1 MNIFNG
7 FDQNMDR
14 RNIIK
19 SVGSLTAMGMVG
31 TVTAQNKNEKRIREL
46 IKKKFQ
52 EDGLKGVKNE
62 LENHNLDYTE
72 TTSTLEG
79 GKSEESEITP
89 HYGYDEDES
98 EITLMLAE
106 GTSSDRI
113 WATVLMELEVIDSW
127 DDDYK
132 GVDDAIGISFDDDHW
147 SVVGPTYLTIDHPS
161 GVEEDGDISWYSQ
174 SLEEGG
180 LAAEVELPTDYYIRG
195 AHYPPDWTN
204 VSMMTELRNLDGV
217 AGNIF
222 GSYSHNGGSGYI
234 DSVSGGAGPISIELS
249 GWGSS
254 TNFDVAT
261 DGDPDE
267 YI

>member
-1 MNIFNG
+1 MGSGMN
-7 FDQNMDR
+7 R
-14 RNIIK
+14 RNLIR
-19 SVGSLTAMGMVG
+19 SVGSLTAMGIVG
-31 TVTAQNKNEKRIREL
+31 TVTAENRSEKRIRRL
-46 IKKKFQ
+46 IEKRFQ

-62 LENHNLDYTE
+62 LEKHNLDYTE
-72 TTSTLEG
+72 TTSTIEG
-79 GKSEESEITP
+79 EESEESEITP

-113 WATVLMELEVIDSW
+113 WASVLMELEEVDSW
-127 DDDYK
+127 SDDYK
-132 GVDDAIGISFDDDHW
+132 GTDDAIGISFDDDHW
-147 SVVGPTYLTIDHPS
+147 SVVGSTNISINQPS
-161 GVEEDGDISWYSQ
+161 DVEEEGDISWYSE
-174 SLEEGG
+174 SLEDGG
-180 LAAEVELPTDYYIRG
+180 LAAEVELPTDFYIRG
-195 AHYPPDWTN
+195 APYPPDWTN

-222 GSYSHNGGSGYI
+222 GTYVHNGGSGYI
-234 DSVSGGAGPISIELS
+234 NSVSGGAGPISVELS

-261 DGDPDE
+261 VEDPDE